1 MEQENIIQIRQ
12 RDIHAANEAFSDFM
26 SKTENYLNE
35 KALSTKG
42 LYQQC
47 SGTELETVALGALH
61 EIAPSTPFRK
71 EDILLVSGA
80 KFPDIQ
86 AGVYYG
92 VEVKSTKT
100 DSWTSTGS
108 SIVESTRI
116 KEVESIYMLFGKLG
130 GEHAEFRCRPYEQC
144 LSNIAVTHSPRYLI
158 DMNLEDT
165 VFDKMKVEYNTFR
178 LLEETEKIA
187 KVRDYYKKVY
197 AAKGKGK
204 TYQMPWW
211 MGGDDSD
218 QSSSIMIRFY
228 RDLEVE
234 LKQEIVARMFVLF
247 PELFS
252 NSGNK
257 YKRASLWMC
266 SRYSVIDNCMRDKF
280 TAGGKV
286 DNVGGVEFEHPVPQI
301 INTLYASKDAILSLL
316 NNPDAA
322 LVADINDF
330 WETECNPIFYR
341 HQWAKMIQ
349 ATFNDNPQLSF
360 VNIEELLSKWK

>member
-26 SKTENYLNE
+26 SKTEHYLNE

-165 VFDKMKVEYNTFR
+165 VFDKMKVEYNKR
-178 LLEETEKIA
+178 
-187 KVRDYYKKVY
+187 
-197 AAKGKGK
+197 KGKEIERISK
-204 TYQMPWW
+204 
-211 MGGDDSD
+211 
-218 QSSSIMIRFY
+218 
-228 RDLEVE
+228 EVGFI
-234 LKQEIVARMFVLF
+234 K
-247 PELFS
+247 
-252 NSGNK
+252 
-257 YKRASLWMC
+257 
-266 SRYSVIDNCMRDKF
+266 
-280 TAGGKV
+280 
-286 DNVGGVEFEHPVPQI
+286 
-301 INTLYASKDAILSLL
+301 
-316 NNPDAA
+316 
-322 LVADINDF
+322 
-330 WETECNPIFYR
+330 
-341 HQWAKMIQ
+341 
-349 ATFNDNPQLSF
+349 
-360 VNIEELLSKWK
+360 

>member
-1 MEQENIIQIRQ
+1 
-12 RDIHAANEAFSDFM
+12 
-26 SKTENYLNE
+26 
-35 KALSTKG
+35 
-42 LYQQC
+42 
-47 SGTELETVALGALH
+47 
-61 EIAPSTPFRK
+61 
-71 EDILLVSGA
+71 
-80 KFPDIQ
+80 
-86 AGVYYG
+86 
-92 VEVKSTKT
+92 
-100 DSWTSTGS
+100 
-108 SIVESTRI
+108 
-116 KEVESIYMLFGKLG
+116 
-130 GEHAEFRCRPYEQC
+130 
-144 LSNIAVTHSPRYLI
+144 
-158 DMNLEDT
+158 
-165 VFDKMKVEYNTFR
+165 MKVEYNTFR

-197 AAKGKGK
+197 ATKGKGK

-286 DNVGGVEFEHPVPQI
+286 DNVGGVEFEKPVPQI
-301 INTLYASKDAILSLL
+301 INTLYASKDEILSLL